1 MNYVE
6 FKIDGVAHMKTKQQI
21 EQEALETYRRFV
33 ATRDTVDSGEC
44 GWDVMADFFTEDAVY
59 IDPAWGRQEG
69 RETIRQFFLDSMAG
83 LTGHGWSTPERW
95 TMVDGHRLVSHWDQV
110 LGQKPDGGQWIVPGL
125 SILYYARDGLFCY
138 SHDYLNMTY
147 VGETM
152 KAMAWRPPAEFNM
165 PPRKPNWS
173 TDLPVAWRSL
183 PDAFGNEWKQ
193 P

>member
-1 MNYVE
+1 
-6 FKIDGVAHMKTKQQI
+6 MKTKKQI
-21 EQEALETYRRFV
+21 EQEALDTYHRFV
-33 ATRDTVDSGEC
+33 ATRDKVDCGAC
-44 GWDVMADFFTEDAVY
+44 GWDVMADYFTEDAVY

-95 TMVDGHRLVSHWDQV
+95 TMVDGHRLVSQWDQV

-125 SILYYARDGLFCY
+125 SILYYAGDGLFCY

-152 KAMAWRPPAEFNM
+152 KAMAWKPPAGFNM
-165 PPRKPNWS
+165 PPRKPDWS
-173 TDLPVAWRSL
+173 TELPIAWRSL
-183 PDAFGNEWKQ
+183 PDAFASQ